1 MENFQNLI
9 FVDIE
14 TASGKPSFG
23 ELPEAMQELWIKK
36 ASLLKNEEEH
46 SAQELYFER
55 AGIYAEFGKVVCIS
69 LGFLFFGENKE
80 LKARVKALKS
90 NDEKKLLEDFKAL
103 LSKMDQSKIQLCA
116 HNGKEFDFPYL
127 SRRMLVNGIKLP
139 YYLELSGKKPWEVQ
153 HLDTMQM
160 WKFGDWKS
168 YTSLDLLAAIF
179 EIPSP
184 KDDIDG
190 SDVNR
195 VYYEEENLDRIAQ
208 YCNRDVFTTIQVFLK
223 MKGLE
228 IVEERNAELI
238 D

>member
-1 MENFQNLI
+1 MENFRNLI
-9 FVDIE
+9 FIDIE
-14 TASGKPSFG
+14 TASGKPSFD
-23 ELPEAMQELWIKK
+23 ELSETLKELWVKK
-36 ASLLKNEEEH
+36 ATLLKNEEEH

-69 LGFLFFGENKE
+69 VGFLFQNEERE
-80 LKARVKALKS
+80 LSAKVKALKS
-90 NDEKKLLEDFKAL
+90 DDEKTLLEEFKAL
-103 LSKMDQSKIQLCA
+103 LSKMDETKIQLCA

-127 SRRMLVNGIKLP
+127 SRRMLINGVKLP
-139 YYLELSGKKPWEVQ
+139 YYLDLSGKKPWEVQ
-153 HLDTMQM
+153 HIDTMQM

-168 YTSLDLLAAIF
+168 YTSLDLLAQVF

-195 VYYEEENLDRIAQ
+195 VYYEENDLDRIAL
-208 YCNRDVFTTIQVFLK
+208 YCNRDVFTTIQVYLK
-223 MKGLE
+223 LKGHE
-228 IVEERNAELI
+228 IVAEKNVELV